1 MVSFSFNLISGTKLP
16 EMRSDSS
23 WDEKASECLIQINKS
38 VSSVAQSC
46 LTLYDPMNHSTPVLP
61 VHHKLLNQTHS
72 AKNSI

>member
-1 MVSFSFNLISGTKLP
+1 MVSVSFILISGTKLP

-61 VHHKLLNQTHS
+61 VHHNLLNQTHR